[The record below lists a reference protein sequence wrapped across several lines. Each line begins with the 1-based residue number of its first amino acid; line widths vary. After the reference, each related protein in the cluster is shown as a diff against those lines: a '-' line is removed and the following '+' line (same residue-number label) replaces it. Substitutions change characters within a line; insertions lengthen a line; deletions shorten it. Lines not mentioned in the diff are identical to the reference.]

1 MIKSPRSGCAP
12 VAARDGS
19 LAVQG
24 SRTGER
30 VVRRTNRTATQ
41 DSVANVWPQTVS
53 WRISAARASGA
64 SSSEAWLREGV
75 VAETQPPR
83 DLTAP
88 LGVRGIKRSL
98 LEVAGQG
105 LTGSVCIRFVP
116 QADDV
121 PRSVLFRQQVPR
133 LLSASSR
140 ALGSAARLATR

>member
-1 MIKSPRSGCAP
+1 VATDRQLADLSGE
-12 VAARDGS
+12 GFWS
-19 LAVQG
+19 LEL
-24 SRTGER
+24 R
-30 VVRRTNRTATQ
+30 
-41 DSVANVWPQTVS
+41 SVAP
-53 WRISAARASGA
+53 G
-64 SSSEAWLREGV
+64 GV